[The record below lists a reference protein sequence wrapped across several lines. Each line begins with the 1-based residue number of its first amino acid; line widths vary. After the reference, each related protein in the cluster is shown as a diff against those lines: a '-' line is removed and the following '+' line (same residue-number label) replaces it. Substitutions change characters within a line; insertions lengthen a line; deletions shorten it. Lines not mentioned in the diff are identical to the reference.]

1 MNEHQKL
8 AIEALRDFEA
18 YHLNAVQNVDVGNH
32 AENMRGIYSFT
43 KESRQD
49 ILNWHLEKAKEMQ
62 DAIAWIESIEGGNDD
77 TI

>member
-18 YHLNAVQNVDVGNH
+18 YHLNAVQNVDLGNH

-43 KESRQD
+43 KEGVID
-49 ILNWHLEKAKEMQ
+49 WHLEKAKEIQ
-62 DAIAWIESIEGGNDD
+62 AAIEWIKTIGGNDD